1 MIRLMM
7 LVFAFLLFP
16 SQITHAEESQSF
28 QQPSYS
34 LEFFKLFFSLAFIL
48 ALIYLLFR
56 FLAKKNGFIRSNVFQ
71 VLGGIPL
78 GQNKSVQVV
87 EIGGKIY
94 ILGVGQDIRLIQVIE
109 DQEDVLRITDSIT
122 TPINSNDRFVE
133 WFKQLKL
140 DTPLL
145 KRFIKKNNNDKLNYP
160 DSFEN
165 LLNQKMS
172 QLKDQRSQTLQEILD
187 SSSDT
192 SLDTMGKRDS
202 DE

>member
-16 SQITHAEESQSF
+16 LQITHAEEPQSL
-28 QQPSYS
+28 QTSYS

-48 ALIYLLFR
+48 ALIYFLFR
-56 FLAKKNGFIRSNVFQ
+56 FLAKKNGFIRSNVFRI
-71 VLGGIPL
+71 LGGIPL

-94 ILGVGQDIRLIQVIE
+94 ILGIGQDIRLIQVIE
-109 DQEDVLRITDSIT
+109 DQEDVLRIINSIT

-145 KRFIKKNNNDKLNYP
+145 KRFIKKNNNEKLNNP